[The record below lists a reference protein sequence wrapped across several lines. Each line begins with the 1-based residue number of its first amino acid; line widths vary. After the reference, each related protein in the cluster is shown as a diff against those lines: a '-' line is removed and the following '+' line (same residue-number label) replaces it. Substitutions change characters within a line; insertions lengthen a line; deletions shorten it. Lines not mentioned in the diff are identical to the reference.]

1 MSQPPQHLVLIVDD
15 AVANLHLLVN
25 RLFAQGYQIMV
36 AESGESALNRV
47 RARQPDLILLDVR
60 MPGIDGFETCRRLK
74 ADPVSAPVPVIFLSA
89 HGDQDNKIV
98 GFEAGGVDYITKP
111 IDPAEVLLRVRTHL
125 ELDQLRRELAQTNE
139 ELESRVAVRTQE
151 LQAEVARRIQ
161 SEEEK
166 SILLEVVRRQ
176 SDQLQR
182 LINQVL
188 TSQMDQSATL
198 SATLL
203 HPADHN
209 LTVIDDHLAQLREQI
224 KEPETRSKLHEVG
237 NTLLLTQQLLRQAVE
252 KLEENMG
259 QKNQIQFNP
268 LLTLSEREREV
279 LLLIVNGYTSDEV
292 ASILQLSI
300 STVRTYRHRIMQ
312 KLDVKDIPGLLRF
325 AIKYNLTNA

>member
-15 AVANLHLLVN
+15 AVANLHLLVD

-47 RARQPDLILLDVR
+47 RARRPDLILLDVR

-74 ADPVSAPVPVIFLSA
+74 ADPASAPVPVIFLSA
-89 HGDQDNKIV
+89 HGDQDNKIE

-111 IDPAEVLLRVRTHL
+111 IDPTEVLLRVRTHL
-125 ELDQLRRELAQTNE
+125 ELDQLRRELAQANG
-139 ELESRVAVRTQE
+139 ELESRVAERTQE
-151 LQAEVARRIQ
+151 LHAEVERRTQ

-188 TSQMDQSATL
+188 TRQINQNTVL
-198 SATLL
+198 STTLL

-209 LTVIDDHLAQLREQI
+209 LTVMDDHLEQLRTQI
-224 KEPETRSKLHEVG
+224 REPETRNKLHEVG
-237 NTLLLTQQLLRQAVE
+237 DTLLLTQQLLRQAVA
-252 KLEENMG
+252 KLEEDMG
-259 QKNQIQFNP
+259 EKNLLHSNP

-292 ASILQLSI
+292 ASILHLSI
-300 STVRTYRHRIMQ
+300 STIRTYRHRIMQ
-312 KLDVKDIPGLLRF
+312 KLDVKDLPDLLRF
-325 AIKYNLTNA
+325 AIKYNLTSA

>member
-47 RARQPDLILLDVR
+47 RARRPDLILLDVR

-74 ADPVSAPVPVIFLSA
+74 SDPASAAVPVIFLSA
-89 HGDQDNKIV
+89 HGDHDNKIE

-125 ELDQLRRELAQTNE
+125 ELDQLRRDLAQANA
-139 ELESRVAVRTQE
+139 ELESRVAIRTQE
-151 LQAEVARRIQ
+151 LQAEVVRRTQ

-176 SDQLQR
+176 SEQLQG
-182 LINQVL
+182 LINQLL
-188 TSQMDQSATL
+188 TSQMNQSAAL

-209 LTVIDDHLAQLREQI
+209 LTIIDDHLEQLREQI
-224 KEPETRSKLHEVG
+224 REPETRNKLHEVG
-237 NTLLLTQQLLRQAVE
+237 DTLLLTQQLLRQAVT
-252 KLEENMG
+252 KLEEDMG
-259 QKNQIQFNP
+259 EKSLLHSNP

-292 ASILQLSI
+292 ASILHLSI

-325 AIKYNLTNA
+325 AIRYNLTSA